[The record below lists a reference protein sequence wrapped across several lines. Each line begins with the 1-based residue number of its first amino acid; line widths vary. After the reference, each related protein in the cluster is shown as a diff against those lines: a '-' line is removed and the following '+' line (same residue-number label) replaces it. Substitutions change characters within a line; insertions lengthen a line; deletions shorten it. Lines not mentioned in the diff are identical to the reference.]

1 MKKFYIKPTQTVVKL
16 SLCRMISASGDTD
29 SKPVYTDDPQPP
41 GNALSREFLWE
52 DEE

>member
-1 MKKFYIKPTQTVVKL
+1 MKKFYIKPTQTVVNI

-41 GNALSREFLWE
+41 GSAMSRRFLWE